1 MPKYA
6 SVDFRR
12 SDFGPCSIQRI
23 LRFRMN
29 ARRFIIT
36 TCITLCAIAANASAQ
51 TPLPGE
57 QDHSTRDVDTSMN
70 HPVDPKVADRG
81 VLTMP
86 GRQMPYELAMPQGFD
101 RVYSVPGQ
109 AGMFYR
115 ANGGLYLVF
124 DQGEYKQDKKGK
136 EYAMVPAGAV
146 FYIGKPDW
154 SRIVPKSKVAA
165 SAINSQQEIR
175 AKAQLNSSNDAK
187 SATLSDTDAVSNTGT
202 VSNTG
207 KRMDEVDPTSLAV
220 QAESDLVVRARIGT
234 ELPQVAGS
242 EVGYGSGYARSIAK
256 TNSVATTSDKTDA
269 SDTDAMGDSNSNEF
283 QSKSPDAAAW
293 AGTLPGG
300 VDRSFLVGKGADVRP
315 RILVDFIY
323 RQERLSKLFLRAASS
338 SQQK

>member
-1 MPKYA
+1 
-6 SVDFRR
+6 
-12 SDFGPCSIQRI
+12 
-23 LRFRMN
+23 
-29 ARRFIIT
+29 
-36 TCITLCAIAANASAQ
+36 
-51 TPLPGE
+51 
-57 QDHSTRDVDTSMN
+57 MN

-154 SRIVPKSKVAA
+154 SRIIRKSKVAA
-165 SAINSQQEIR
+165 SAISSQQEIR
-175 AKAQLNSSNDAK
+175 AKAQLNSSGDAK
-187 SATLSDTDAVSNTGT
+187 SAT

-207 KRMDEVDPTSLAV
+207 KRMDEVAQTSLAV
-220 QAESDLVVRARIGT
+220 QTESDLAVRARIGT
-234 ELPQVAGS
+234 ELPQVIGS
-242 EVGYGSGYARSIAK
+242 EVGYGSGLARV
-256 TNSVATTSDKTDA
+256 TPQ
-269 SDTDAMGDSNSNEF
+269 MDSTGANAAENPNPTEF
-283 QSKSPDAAAW
+283 QSKAPDAAAW
-293 AGTLPGG
+293 AGTLPDG
-300 VDRSFLVGKGADVRP
+300 VDRSFLVGTGADVQP
-315 RILVDFIY
+315 KISVDFIY
-323 RQERLSKLFLRAASS
+323 RQERLSKLFLLAASS

>member
-23 LRFRMN
+23 LLPSMI
-29 ARRFIIT
+29 ARRLIIT
-36 TCITLCAIAANASAQ
+36 TCTTLCAIAANASAQ

-81 VLTMP
+81 VLTMA

-175 AKAQLNSSNDAK
+175 TKAQLNSSNTAK
-187 SATLSDTDAVSNTGT
+187 LATL
-202 VSNTG
+202 SNTG

-220 QAESDLVVRARIGT
+220 EAESDLVVRARIGT

-242 EVGYGSGYARSIAK
+242 EVGYGSGFARSIAK
-256 TNSVATTSDKTDA
+256 TNSVATTSNETDA
-269 SDTDAMGDSNSNEF
+269 SETDAMGDLNSNEF
-283 QSKSPDAAAW
+283 KSKSPDAAAW

>member
-1 MPKYA
+1 MPKNA

-12 SDFGPCSIQRI
+12 SDFVPCPIQRI
-23 LRFRMN
+23 LLHSMI
-29 ARRFIIT
+29 ARRLIIT
-36 TCITLCAIAANASAQ
+36 TCTILCAIAANASAQ

-81 VLTMP
+81 VLTMA

-154 SRIVPKSKVAA
+154 SRIVRKSKVAA

-175 AKAQLNSSNDAK
+175 AKAQLNSNNVAT
-187 SATLSDTDAVSNTGT
+187 SATVSDAGT

-207 KRMDEVDPTSLAV
+207 KRMDEVAPTSLAV
-220 QAESDLVVRARIGT
+220 QTESDLIVRAPIGT
-234 ELPQVAGS
+234 ELPQVVGS
-242 EVGYGSGYARSIAK
+242 EVGYGSGFARA
-256 TNSVATTSDKTDA
+256 TPQTDSVG
-269 SDTDAMGDSNSNEF
+269 MDSTENPNPTEF
-283 QSKSPDAAAW
+283 QSKAPDAAAW
-293 AGTLPGG
+293 AGTLPDG
-300 VDRSFLVGKGADVRP
+300 VDRSFLVGTGADVRP

-323 RQERLSKLFLRAASS
+323 RQERLSKLFLLAASS

>member
-1 MPKYA
+1 
-6 SVDFRR
+6 
-12 SDFGPCSIQRI
+12 
-23 LRFRMN
+23 
-29 ARRFIIT
+29 
-36 TCITLCAIAANASAQ
+36 
-51 TPLPGE
+51 
-57 QDHSTRDVDTSMN
+57 MN

-81 VLTMP
+81 VLTMA

-175 AKAQLNSSNDAK
+175 AKAQLNSSNAAK
-187 SATLSDTDAVSNTGT
+187 LATLSDTGT

-234 ELPQVAGS
+234 ELPQVVGS

-256 TNSVATTSDKTDA
+256 TTSVATTSDETDA
-269 SDTDAMGDSNSNEF
+269 SETDAMGDSNSNEF

>member
-1 MPKYA
+1 MLKYA

-23 LRFRMN
+23 LLPSMTL
-29 ARRFIIT
+29 RRLIIT
-36 TCITLCAIAANASAQ
+36 TCTTLCAIATNASAQ

-86 GRQMPYELAMPQGFD
+86 GRQMPYELALPQGFD

-175 AKAQLNSSNDAK
+175 AKTQLNSSNAAK
-187 SATLSDTDAVSNTGT
+187 LATLSDTGT

-256 TNSVATTSDKTDA
+256 TTSVATTSDETDA
-269 SDTDAMGDSNSNEF
+269 SETDAMGDSNSNEF

-300 VDRSFLVGKGADVRP
+300 VDRSFLVGTGADVRP

>member
-1 MPKYA
+1 M
-6 SVDFRR
+6 
-12 SDFGPCSIQRI
+12 I
-23 LRFRMN
+23 
-29 ARRFIIT
+29 ARRLIIT
-36 TCITLCAIAANASAQ
+36 TCTTLCAIAANASAQ

-154 SRIVPKSKVAA
+154 SRIVRKSKVAA

-175 AKAQLNSSNDAK
+175 AKAQLNSSKAAK
-187 SATLSDTDAVSNTGT
+187 SATVSDAGT

-207 KRMDEVDPTSLAV
+207 EHMDEIAPTSLAV
-220 QAESDLVVRARIGT
+220 QAESDLAVHARIGT

-256 TNSVATTSDKTDA
+256 KNSVATTSDETDA
-269 SDTDAMGDSNSNEF
+269 SETDAMGDSNSNDF
-283 QSKSPDAAAW
+283 QSEAPDAAAW
-293 AGTLPGG
+293 AGTLPRG
-300 VDRSFLVGKGADVRP
+300 VDRSFLVGTGADVRP

-323 RQERLSKLFLRAASS
+323 RQERLAKLFLRAASFS
-338 SQQK
+338 PQK

>member
-1 MPKYA
+1 
-6 SVDFRR
+6 
-12 SDFGPCSIQRI
+12 
-23 LRFRMN
+23 
-29 ARRFIIT
+29 
-36 TCITLCAIAANASAQ
+36 
-51 TPLPGE
+51 
-57 QDHSTRDVDTSMN
+57 MN

-81 VLTMP
+81 VLTMA

-175 AKAQLNSSNDAK
+175 AKAQLNSSNTAK
-187 SATLSDTDAVSNTGT
+187 LATLSDTGT

-220 QAESDLVVRARIGT
+220 EAESDLVVRARIGT
-234 ELPQVAGS
+234 ELPQVVGS

-256 TNSVATTSDKTDA
+256 TNSVATTSDETDA
-269 SDTDAMGDSNSNEF
+269 SATDAMGDSNLNGF
-283 QSKSPDAAAW
+283 QSQSPDAAAW
-293 AGTLPGG
+293 AGTLPRG
-300 VDRSFLVGKGADVRP
+300 VDRSFLVGTGADVRP
-315 RILVDFIY
+315 RFMVDFIY
-323 RQERLSKLFLRAASS
+323 RQERLSKLFLLAASS

>member
-1 MPKYA
+1 
-6 SVDFRR
+6 
-12 SDFGPCSIQRI
+12 
-23 LRFRMN
+23 MN

-154 SRIVPKSKVAA
+154 SRIVRKSKVAA

-175 AKAQLNSSNDAK
+175 AKAQLNSSKAAK
-187 SATLSDTDAVSNTGT
+187 SATVSDAGT

-207 KRMDEVDPTSLAV
+207 EHMDEIAPTSLAV
-220 QAESDLVVRARIGT
+220 QAESDLAVHARIGT

>member
-1 MPKYA
+1 M
-6 SVDFRR
+6 
-12 SDFGPCSIQRI
+12 I
-23 LRFRMN
+23 
-29 ARRFIIT
+29 ARRLIIT
-36 TCITLCAIAANASAQ
+36 TCTTLCAIAANASAQ

-175 AKAQLNSSNDAK
+175 AKAQLNSSKAAK
-187 SATLSDTDAVSNTGT
+187 SATVSDAGT

-207 KRMDEVDPTSLAV
+207 EHMDEIAPTSLAV
-220 QAESDLVVRARIGT
+220 QAESDLAVHARIGT

-256 TNSVATTSDKTDA
+256 KNSVATTSDETDA
-269 SDTDAMGDSNSNEF
+269 SETDAMGDSNSNDF
-283 QSKSPDAAAW
+283 QSEAPDAAAW
-293 AGTLPGG
+293 AGTLPRG
-300 VDRSFLVGKGADVRP
+300 VDRSFLVGTGADVRP

-323 RQERLSKLFLRAASS
+323 RQERLAKLFLRAASFS
-338 SQQK
+338 PQK

>member
-1 MPKYA
+1 
-6 SVDFRR
+6 
-12 SDFGPCSIQRI
+12 
-23 LRFRMN
+23 MN

-36 TCITLCAIAANASAQ
+36 TCITLCAIVANASAQ

-115 ANGGLYLVF
+115 ANGGLFLVF
-124 DQGEYKQDKKGK
+124 DQGEYKQDKKGT

-146 FYIGKPDW
+146 YYIGKPDW
-154 SRIVPKSKVAA
+154 SRIVRKSKVAA

-175 AKAQLNSSNDAK
+175 AKAQLNSSNAAK
-187 SATLSDTDAVSNTGT
+187 SAMVSDVGT

-207 KRMDEVDPTSLAV
+207 EHMDEIAPTSLAV
-220 QAESDLVVRARIGT
+220 QAESDLAVHARIGT
-234 ELPQVAGS
+234 ELPQVAGG
-242 EVGYGSGYARSIAK
+242 EVGYGSGFARRTADIDSARTI
-256 TNSVATTSDKTDA
+256 SSETD
-269 SDTDAMGDSNSNEF
+269 SMEDSNPNDF
-283 QSKSPDAAAW
+283 QSKAPDAAAW
-293 AGTLPGG
+293 AGTLPRG
-300 VDRSFLVGKGADVRP
+300 VDRSFLVGTGADVRP

-323 RQERLSKLFLRAASS
+323 RQERLAKLFLRAASF

>member
-1 MPKYA
+1 
-6 SVDFRR
+6 
-12 SDFGPCSIQRI
+12 
-23 LRFRMN
+23 MN

-154 SRIVPKSKVAA
+154 SRIVRKSKVAA

-175 AKAQLNSSNDAK
+175 AKAQLNSSKAAK
-187 SATLSDTDAVSNTGT
+187 SATVSDAGT

-207 KRMDEVDPTSLAV
+207 EHMDEIAPTSLAV
-220 QAESDLVVRARIGT
+220 QAESDLAVHARIGT

-256 TNSVATTSDKTDA
+256 KNSVATTSDETDA
-269 SDTDAMGDSNSNEF
+269 SETDAMGDSNSNDF
-283 QSKSPDAAAW
+283 QSEAPDAAAW
-293 AGTLPGG
+293 AGTLPRG
-300 VDRSFLVGKGADVRP
+300 VDRSFLVGTGADVRP

-323 RQERLSKLFLRAASS
+323 RQERLAKLFLRAASFS
-338 SQQK
+338 PQK

>member
-1 MPKYA
+1 
-6 SVDFRR
+6 
-12 SDFGPCSIQRI
+12 
-23 LRFRMN
+23 
-29 ARRFIIT
+29 
-36 TCITLCAIAANASAQ
+36 
-51 TPLPGE
+51 
-57 QDHSTRDVDTSMN
+57 
-70 HPVDPKVADRG
+70 
-81 VLTMP
+81 
-86 GRQMPYELAMPQGFD
+86 
-101 RVYSVPGQ
+101 
-109 AGMFYR
+109 MFYR

-175 AKAQLNSSNDAK
+175 TKAQLNSSNTAK
-187 SATLSDTDAVSNTGT
+187 LATLSDTGT

-242 EVGYGSGYARSIAK
+242 EVGYGSGFARSIAK
-256 TNSVATTSDKTDA
+256 TNSVATTSNETDA
-269 SDTDAMGDSNSNEF
+269 SETDAMGDLNSNEF
-283 QSKSPDAAAW
+283 KSKSPDAAAW

>member
-1 MPKYA
+1 MPKNA
-6 SVDFRR
+6 SVVFRW
-12 SDFGPCSIQRI
+12 SDFGSCSIQRI
-23 LRFRMN
+23 LFPSMI
-29 ARRFIIT
+29 ARSLILT
-36 TCITLCAIAANASAQ
+36 TCTILCVVAVNASAQ
-51 TPLPGE
+51 TQVPGE

-175 AKAQLNSSNDAK
+175 AKAQLNSSNLAK
-187 SATLSDTDAVSNTGT
+187 SAT

-207 KRMDEVDPTSLAV
+207 KRMDEVAPTSLAV
-220 QAESDLVVRARIGT
+220 QTESDLAVRAQIGT
-234 ELPQVAGS
+234 ELPQVVGS
-242 EVGYGSGYARSIAK
+242 EVGYGSGRARAIPQTDS
-256 TNSVATTSDKTDA
+256 TGEDATENPHPT
-269 SDTDAMGDSNSNEF
+269 EF
-283 QSKSPDAAAW
+283 QSKAPDAAAW
-293 AGTLPGG
+293 AGTLPDG
-300 VDRSFLVGKGADVRP
+300 VDRSFLVGTGADVRP

-323 RQERLSKLFLRAASS
+323 RQERLSKLFLLAASS

>member
-6 SVDFRR
+6 SVDFRQ

-23 LRFRMN
+23 LVPSMI
-29 ARRFIIT
+29 ARRLIIT
-36 TCITLCAIAANASAQ
+36 TCTTLCVIAANASAQ

-81 VLTMP
+81 VLTMA

-101 RVYSVPGQ
+101 RVYNVPGQ
-109 AGMFYR
+109 AEMFYR

-175 AKAQLNSSNDAK
+175 AKAQLNSSNAAK
-187 SATLSDTDAVSNTGT
+187 LATLSDTGT

-234 ELPQVAGS
+234 ELPQVVGS

-256 TNSVATTSDKTDA
+256 TNSVATTSDETDA
-269 SDTDAMGDSNSNEF
+269 SETDAMGDLNSNEF

-300 VDRSFLVGKGADVRP
+300 VDRSFLVGTGADVRP

>member
-1 MPKYA
+1 MIA
-6 SVDFRR
+6 CR
-12 SDFGPCSIQRI
+12 
-23 LRFRMN
+23 L
-29 ARRFIIT
+29 IIT
-36 TCITLCAIAANASAQ
+36 TCTTLCAIAANASAQ

-81 VLTMP
+81 VLTMA

-175 AKAQLNSSNDAK
+175 TKAQLNSSNTAK
-187 SATLSDTDAVSNTGT
+187 LATLSDTGT

-242 EVGYGSGYARSIAK
+242 EVGYGSGFARSIAK
-256 TNSVATTSDKTDA
+256 TNSVATTSNETDA
-269 SDTDAMGDSNSNEF
+269 SETDAMGDLNSNEF
-283 QSKSPDAAAW
+283 KSKSPDAAAW

>member
-23 LRFRMN
+23 LLPSMI
-29 ARRFIIT
+29 ARRLIIT
-36 TCITLCAIAANASAQ
+36 TCTTLCAIAANASAQ

-81 VLTMP
+81 VLTMA

-175 AKAQLNSSNDAK
+175 AKAQLNSSNTAK
-187 SATLSDTDAVSNTGT
+187 LATLSDTGT

-220 QAESDLVVRARIGT
+220 EAESDLVVRARIGT
-234 ELPQVAGS
+234 ELPQVVGS

-256 TNSVATTSDKTDA
+256 TNSVATTSDETDA
-269 SDTDAMGDSNSNEF
+269 SERDAMGDSNSNEF

>member
-1 MPKYA
+1 
-6 SVDFRR
+6 
-12 SDFGPCSIQRI
+12 
-23 LRFRMN
+23 
-29 ARRFIIT
+29 
-36 TCITLCAIAANASAQ
+36 
-51 TPLPGE
+51 
-57 QDHSTRDVDTSMN
+57 MN

-81 VLTMP
+81 VLTMA

-175 AKAQLNSSNDAK
+175 AKAQLNSSNTAK
-187 SATLSDTDAVSNTGT
+187 LATLSDTGT

-234 ELPQVAGS
+234 ELPQVSGS
-242 EVGYGSGYARSIAK
+242 EVGYGSGYTRSIAK
-256 TNSVATTSDKTDA
+256 TNSVATTSDETDA
-269 SDTDAMGDSNSNEF
+269 SATDAMGDSNLNGF
-283 QSKSPDAAAW
+283 QSQSPDAAAW
-293 AGTLPGG
+293 AGTLPRG
-300 VDRSFLVGKGADVRP
+300 VDRSFLVGTGADVRP
-315 RILVDFIY
+315 RFMVDFIY
-323 RQERLSKLFLRAASS
+323 RQERLSKLFLLAASS

>member
-23 LRFRMN
+23 LLSSMIACRL
-29 ARRFIIT
+29 IIT
-36 TCITLCAIAANASAQ
+36 TCTTLCAIAANASAQ

-81 VLTMP
+81 VLTMA

-175 AKAQLNSSNDAK
+175 AKAQLNSSNTAK
-187 SATLSDTDAVSNTGT
+187 LATLSDTGT

-220 QAESDLVVRARIGT
+220 EAESDLVVRARIGT
-234 ELPQVAGS
+234 ELPQVVGS

-256 TNSVATTSDKTDA
+256 TNSAATTSDETDA
-269 SDTDAMGDSNSNEF
+269 SETDAMGDSNSNEF

>member
-1 MPKYA
+1 M
-6 SVDFRR
+6 
-12 SDFGPCSIQRI
+12 
-23 LRFRMN
+23 
-29 ARRFIIT
+29 

-101 RVYSVPGQ
+101 RVYGVPGQ

-115 ANGGLYLVF
+115 ANGGLFLVF
-124 DQGEYKQDKKGK
+124 DQGEYKQDKKGT

-146 FYIGKPDW
+146 YSIGKPDW
-154 SRIVPKSKVAA
+154 SRIVRKSEVAA

-175 AKAQLNSSNDAK
+175 AKAQLNSSKAAK
-187 SATLSDTDAVSNTGT
+187 SATVSDAGT

-207 KRMDEVDPTSLAV
+207 ERMDEIAPTSLAV
-220 QAESDLVVRARIGT
+220 QTESDLAVYARIGT

-242 EVGYGSGYARSIAK
+242 EVGYGSGFARRTAHIDSARTI
-256 TNSVATTSDKTDA
+256 SSETD
-269 SDTDAMGDSNSNEF
+269 SMGDSNPNDF
-283 QSKSPDAAAW
+283 QSKAPDAAAW
-293 AGTLPGG
+293 AGTLPRG
-300 VDRSFLVGKGADVRP
+300 VDRSFLVGTGADVRP

-323 RQERLSKLFLRAASS
+323 RQERLTKLFLRAASF